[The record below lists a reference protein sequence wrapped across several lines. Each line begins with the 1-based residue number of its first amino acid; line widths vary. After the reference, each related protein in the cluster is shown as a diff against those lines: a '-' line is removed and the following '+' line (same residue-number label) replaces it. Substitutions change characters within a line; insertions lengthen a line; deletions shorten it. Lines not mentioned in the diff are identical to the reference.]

1 MIELM
6 KSLYWYEYI
15 FITMCLF
22 IFFTFLRKWQ
32 IKN

>member
-15 FITMCLF
+15 FITVCLV
-22 IFFTFLRKWQ
+22 IFFTFYVNGK
-32 IKN
+32 

>member
-22 IFFTFLRKWQ
+22 IFLTFYINGK
-32 IKN
+32 